1 MQVRR
6 CVFLVNAPVAIL
18 ASPTV
23 AVISPKV
30 RDSGIQKSGLW
41 NPKYSKKKK
50 KTHTHTKKQAK
61 KNSGIPL
68 KIGIQNPSSTE
79 TDWNPVPEIR
89 NHDGAKS
96 RLQDCLGFPCM
107 GPGIVA

>member
-1 MQVRR
+1 M
-6 CVFLVNAPVAIL
+6 VNAPVAIL

-41 NPKYSKKKK
+41 NPKYSKKKN
-50 KTHTHTKKQAK
+50 THTHTQKHTQ

-68 KIGIQNPSSTE
+68 KIGIQNPISTE
-79 TDWNPVPEIR
+79 KDWNPVPEIR
-89 NHDGAKS
+89 NPWGEIQTS
-96 RLQDCLGFPCM
+96 RLSWFPLHGTRHCCL
-107 GPGIVA
+107 IITK

>member
-50 KTHTHTKKQAK
+50 HTHTQKNKQKK
-61 KNSGIPL
+61 IPE
-68 KIGIQNPSSTE
+68 S
-79 TDWNPVPEIR
+79 
-89 NHDGAKS
+89 H
-96 RLQDCLGFPCM
+96 
-107 GPGIVA
+107 